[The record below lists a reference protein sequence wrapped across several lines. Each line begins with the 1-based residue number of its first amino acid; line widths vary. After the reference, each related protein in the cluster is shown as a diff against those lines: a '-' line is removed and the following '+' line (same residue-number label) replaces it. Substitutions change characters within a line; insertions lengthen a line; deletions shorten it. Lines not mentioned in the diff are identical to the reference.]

1 MSRVRVIAILLRVS
15 VSISVAAVAA
25 ACGEGKAPAPEVH
38 PAPALTSQR
47 TQPSP
52 PPPEERETPLVPPIL
67 KSGVTIPEPCPHTAS
82 MEPKRYMITWND
94 TPAID
99 GDFMLVV
106 HPKQLFLRSGH
117 NNPNPN
123 YVYWVKP
130 LSEDQYVKI
139 VKFLDAYN
147 GHLFR
152 RDRWSQWPGYTLF
165 ILRNPQISPQPPD
178 RMTPAN
184 EASWRSRSNAA
195 VNSNLRRILRVLNRG
210 LFQDQAFGLDA
221 AINSYPNIVRIAD

>member
-1 MSRVRVIAILLRVS
+1 MCKIYAVQAPYRFDGFRPEFATSRLIRYVPLIVF
-15 VSISVAAVAA
+15 AAVFSA
-25 ACGEGKAPAPEVH
+25 
-38 PAPALTSQR
+38 TSLSARRASQD
-47 TQPSP
+47 SV
-52 PPPEERETPLVPPIL
+52 PLVPPIL

-123 YVYWVKP
+123 YVYWVEQ
-130 LSEDQYVKI
+130 LSEDLYVKL
-139 VKFLDAYN
+139 VKFLDAYK
-147 GHLFR
+147 GQVFR

-178 RMTPAN
+178 RMTPAG
-184 EASWRSRSNAA
+184 ESSWRLRSNAA
-195 VNSNLRRILRVLNRG
+195 VNSNLRRILRELNRG
-210 LFQDQAFGLDA
+210 LVQDQTFRLDA
-221 AINSYPNIVRIAD
+221 AINSYPNIVRIAE